1 MRESK
6 INMGGEK
13 LRISKKTAA
22 IFAFIFAFSIGIHS
36 QVNTSSVPE
45 SNGGNMEQGARIE
58 VPSDDVPFSFS
69 NQAADEHSNRG
80 STFFLF
86 VRMLLVL
93 AFVVACIYG
102 VMWLMKRSMKT
113 NPRNSDPFLRN
124 VSSIDLAVG
133 KSVHVVTLLD
143 HAYVVGVSDDSVNL
157 IGTLNSENDKDR
169 ELINAMNLYADEH
182 QNVRKPKSFSDV
194 LEIFMPSGVKE
205 KGGIFG
211 DAQKKMKK
219 NMETQRNK
227 LNGGE

>member
-1 MRESK
+1 
-6 INMGGEK
+6 MGGEK

-22 IFAFIFAFSIGIHS
+22 IIAFIFAFSIGIHS
-36 QVNTSSVPE
+36 QAKPSTVPE
-45 SNGGNMEQGARIE
+45 SKGESPNEGTRIE

-69 NQAADEHSNRG
+69 NPAVDEHSKRG

-86 VRMLLVL
+86 VRMLFVL

-143 HAYVVGVSDDSVNL
+143 HAYVVGVSDDSVSL
-157 IGTLNSENDKDR
+157 IGTLGSDNDKDR

-194 LEIFMPSGVKE
+194 LEIFMPSGTKE

-211 DAQKKMKK
+211 DVQKKMNK
-219 NMETQRNK
+219 NMESQRSK